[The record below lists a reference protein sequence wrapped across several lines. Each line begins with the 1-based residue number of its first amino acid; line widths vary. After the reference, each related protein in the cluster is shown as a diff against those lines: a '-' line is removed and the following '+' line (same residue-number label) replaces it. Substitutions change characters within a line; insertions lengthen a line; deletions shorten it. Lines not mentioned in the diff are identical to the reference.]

1 MPAMGSQA
9 AAVLAI
15 PPTPSSCSKSS
26 TASCS
31 PATMPSSSFGVSK
44 VRAAVLATTHST
56 RSEETTP
63 PPGPV
68 IRKPSR
74 LLRPRLAGQVRSA
87 TPPASILTLLHV
99 L

>member
-1 MPAMGSQA
+1 MMPAMGSQA

-15 PPTPSSCSKSS
+15 PPTPSSYSKSS

-44 VRAAVLATTHST
+44 VRAAVLATHST

-74 LLRPRLAGQVRSA
+74 LLRPRLPGQSV
-87 TPPASILTLLHV
+87 LLRFR
-99 L
+99 LRF